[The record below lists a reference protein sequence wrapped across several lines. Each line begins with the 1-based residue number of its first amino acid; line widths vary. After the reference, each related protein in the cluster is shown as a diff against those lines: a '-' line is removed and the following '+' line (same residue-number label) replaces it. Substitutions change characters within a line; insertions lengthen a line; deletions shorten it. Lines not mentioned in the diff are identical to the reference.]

1 MKKIVILL
9 FVLIFLSFNV
19 SAQAPVETTTPE
31 RTSISVRERITGN
44 FSALK
49 KVNIPTELGGIVDL
63 INVEVGESVE
73 KDQELLKLNQDK
85 LNIQLKQAQAS
96 LEAARANY
104 QQLKNGASQ
113 EELNR
118 AQASYEQ
125 AQASL
130 EGARSN
136 LKLMEETFNDKI
148 SLKQQ
153 LTSAESQLA
162 NAEQQL
168 ASARERYNQ
177 AEINFEQAEREYERM
192 KYLFEEKVITEKQ
205 FEGAESQY
213 KNAQSARNTAEI
225 GLEQAKIGLN
235 TAQQSYDLTEQTFN
249 NPTQLKQQLENA
261 RSQVKSAEA
270 GLAVA
275 DANLEQVKRG
285 ATQEQLNA
293 SLARVKQAEAGLE
306 QANLSLENSIVK
318 SPIKGLVSAVRTEEG
333 EIISPGQPVI
343 SVIDVDQLYL
353 EVAVTSATM
362 SRLKEGDR
370 VRIIPEAIRGD
381 ELAGEIDTISPEA
394 DQASRNFPVKIILDN
409 SEHKIKP
416 GMFGDAIFNV
426 QSVNN
431 TLVLPISAIVA
442 FDSIDPF
449 VYIVEDNQALRK
461 SVKLGIVSD
470 NSVEIVSGIE
480 ENDQVITRGQ
490 NRINDGEDVEV
501 IN

>member
-1 MKKIVILL
+1 MKKLIILL
-9 FVLIFLSFNV
+9 IIFMLLPFNAL
-19 SAQAPVETTTPE
+19 AQAPVEVTNPE
-31 RTSISVRERITGN
+31 RTGISVRERITGN
-44 FSALK
+44 FSAFK
-49 KVNIPTELGGIVDL
+49 KVNIPAETGGVVDQITVSLGD
-63 INVEVGESVE
+63 EVSQ
-73 KDQELLKLNQDK
+73 DQKLLQLNQDK
-85 LNIQLKQAQAS
+85 LKIQIKQAEAA

-113 EELNR
+113 EEINR

-136 LKLMEETFNDKI
+136 LGLMEEIYEDKI

-192 KYLFEEKVITEKQ
+192 QYLYEEKVITEKQ

-213 KNAQSARNTAEI
+213 KNAKSSLNTAQI
-225 GLEQAKIGLN
+225 GLEQAKIGYN
-235 TAQQSYDLTEQTFN
+235 TAQQSYELTEQTFN

-275 DANLEQVKRG
+275 EANLEQVKKG

-293 SLARVKQAEAGLE
+293 SLAQVKQAEAGLE
-306 QANLSLENSIVK
+306 QAELSLENSIVK
-318 SPIKGLVSAVRTEEG
+318 SPIKGVVSAVRTEEG

-343 SVIDVDQLYL
+343 TVIDVDQLYL
-353 EVAVTSATM
+353 EVSVTAATM
-362 SRLKEGDR
+362 SRLKEGDQL
-370 VRIIPEAIRGD
+370 RIIPEAIKD
-381 ELAGEIDTISPEA
+381 EELTAEIETISPEA
-394 DQASRNFPVKIILDN
+394 EPASKNFPVKMLVDN
-409 SEHKIKP
+409 SEHNIRP
-416 GMFGDAIFNV
+416 GMFGDAVFNV
-426 QSVNN
+426 QSAEN

-442 FDSIDPF
+442 FDSRTPH
-449 VYIVEDNQALRK
+449 VYTVEDNKAVRK
-461 SVKLGIVSD
+461 DVKIGIVSD
-470 NSVEIVSGIE
+470 NLVEIVSGLE

-490 NRINDGEDVEV
+490 NRLNNGEEVEV

>member
-1 MKKIVILL
+1 MKKTIILI
-9 FVLIFLSFNV
+9 LILSFLSFNV

-31 RTSISVRERITGN
+31 RTSISIRERITGN

-49 KVNIPTELGGIVDL
+49 KVNIPAELGGIVDL
-63 INVEVGESVE
+63 INVEVGERVE
-73 KDQELLKLNQDK
+73 KDQELLVLNQDN
-85 LNIQLKQAQAS
+85 LNIQLKQAEAS

-104 QQLKNGASQ
+104 QQLKNGATQ

-136 LKLMEETFNDKI
+136 LELMEEIFNDKI

-168 ASARERYNQ
+168 ASARESYNQ
-177 AEINFEQAEREYERM
+177 AEINFNQAEREYERM
-192 KYLFEEKVITEKQ
+192 QYLFEEKVITEKQ

-213 KNAQSARNTAEI
+213 KNAKSALNTAQI

-235 TAQQSYDLTEQTFN
+235 TAQQSYELTEQTFN

-270 GLAVA
+270 GLSVA
-275 DANLEQVKRG
+275 EANLEQTKKG

-293 SLARVKQAEAGLE
+293 SLAQVKQAEAGLE
-306 QANLSLENSIVK
+306 QANLRLENSIIK
-318 SPIKGLVSAVRTEEG
+318 SPIKGVISAVRTEEG
-333 EIISPGQPVI
+333 EIVSPGQPVI
-343 SVIDVDQLYL
+343 TVIDVDQLYL
-353 EVAVTSATM
+353 EVAVTAATM
-362 SRLKEGDR
+362 SRLKEGDQ
-370 VRIIPEAIRGD
+370 VRIIPEAIKD
-381 ELAGEIDTISPEA
+381 EELTAEIATISPEA
-394 DQASRNFPVKIILDN
+394 EQASKNFPVKMLVEN
-409 SEHKIKP
+409 SENNIRP
-416 GMFGDAIFNV
+416 GMFGDAVFSV
-426 QSVNN
+426 QSAEN
-431 TLVLPISAIVA
+431 TLVLPISAIVD
-442 FDSIDPF
+442 FDSRSPH
-449 VYIVEDNQALRK
+449 VYTVEDNKAVRK
-461 SVKLGIVSD
+461 DVKIGIVSD
-470 NSVEIVSGIE
+470 NLVEVVSGLE

-490 NRINDGEDVEV
+490 NRLNDGEEVEV

>member
-1 MKKIVILL
+1 MKKTIILL
-9 FVLIFLSFNV
+9 LILSFLSINV

-31 RTSISVRERITGN
+31 RTEISIMDRITGN
-44 FSALK
+44 FSAFK
-49 KVNIPTELGGIVDL
+49 KVNIPTELGGIVDQ
-63 INVEVGESVE
+63 ITVRVGDRVEA
-73 KDQELLKLNQDK
+73 DQDLLHLNQDK
-85 LNIQLKQAQAS
+85 LNIQLKQTKAS

-136 LKLMEETFNDKI
+136 LELMEEMFKDKI
-148 SLKQQ
+148 NLKQQ

-168 ASARERYNQ
+168 ASARESYNQ
-177 AEINFEQAEREYERM
+177 TEINFEQAEREYQRM
-192 KYLFEEKVITEKQ
+192 QYLFEEKVITEKQ

-213 KNAQSARNTAEI
+213 KNAKSALNSAQI

-235 TAQQSYDLTEQTFN
+235 TAKQSYDLTEQTFN
-249 NPTQLKQQLENA
+249 NPTQLKQQLESA

-275 DANLEQVKRG
+275 EANLEQVKKG

-293 SLARVKQAEAGLE
+293 SLAQVKSTEAGLE
-306 QANLSLENSIVK
+306 QTNLSLENSIVK
-318 SPIKGLVSAVRTEEG
+318 SPIKGIVSAVRTEEG
-333 EIISPGQPVI
+333 EIISPGQPI
-343 SVIDVDQLYL
+343 ITVIDVDQLYL
-353 EVAVTSATM
+353 EVSVTAATM
-362 SRLKEGDR
+362 SRLKEGDQ
-370 VRIIPEAIRGD
+370 VRIIPEAIKD
-381 ELAGEIDTISPEA
+381 EELTAEIETISPEA
-394 DQASRNFPVKIILDN
+394 DQASKSFPVKMLLDN
-409 SEHKIKP
+409 SAHNIKP
-416 GMFGDAIFNV
+416 GMFGDAVFSV
-426 QSVNN
+426 QSAEN
-431 TLVLPISAIVA
+431 TLVLPISAIVN
-442 FDSIDPF
+442 FDSRAPY
-449 VYIVEDNQALRK
+449 VYTVEDNKAVRK
-461 SVKLGIVSD
+461 YVIIGIVSD
-470 NSVEIVSGIE
+470 NLVEVVSGLE

-490 NRINDGEDVEV
+490 NRLNDGEEVEV